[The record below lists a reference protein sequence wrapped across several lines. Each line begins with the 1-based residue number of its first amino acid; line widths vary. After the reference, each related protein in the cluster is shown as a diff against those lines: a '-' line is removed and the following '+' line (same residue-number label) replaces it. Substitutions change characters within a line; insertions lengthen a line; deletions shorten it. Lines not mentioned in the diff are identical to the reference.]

1 MISGIYTVVIFKFA
15 IFGVSFG
22 AIHAA
27 QTTQYVLQTGHVVK
41 LAVIL
46 EVVENEK
53 SLKIC
58 FSNFEK
64 GVATFCIVIMP
75 LWLGDRG
82 LEAIN
87 GRTFLKNVRNLIMRP
102 KIQVVIST

>member
-53 SLKIC
+53 K
-58 FSNFEK
+58 FENM
-64 GVATFCIVIMP
+64 F
-75 LWLGDRG
+75 
-82 LEAIN
+82 
-87 GRTFLKNVRNLIMRP
+87 
-102 KIQVVIST
+102 